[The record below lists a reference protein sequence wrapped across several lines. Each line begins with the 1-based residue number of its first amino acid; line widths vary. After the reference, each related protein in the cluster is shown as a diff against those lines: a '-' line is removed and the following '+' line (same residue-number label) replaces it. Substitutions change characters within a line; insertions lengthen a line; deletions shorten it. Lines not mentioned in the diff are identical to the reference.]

1 MEKKTDFKA
10 LSAKAKIQ
18 YIWDYYRLHILA
30 TVIVVATIV
39 SLIHHFV
46 TYREPL
52 LNVIMINT
60 TGGEAT
66 TADGFDE
73 FLDAYQYDK
82 KETPVSVFGSLYFSD
97 DAAAAAASYQD
108 YEVLATMIA
117 AGGQDLFFGTGDVF
131 LTYAEQGAFVD
142 LSKVLSAET
151 YDKYKDNMI
160 YSTDDGESEPY
171 PCAVELTD
179 NNWLKKNGYYDG
191 SCYFGIFFRS
201 ENTEATTQFAEFL
214 LGQGN

>member
-10 LSAKAKIQ
+10 LSTKAKIQ
-18 YIWDYYRLHILA
+18 FIWDYYRLHILV
-30 TVIVVATIV
+30 TVIAVAVIG

-60 TGGEAT
+60 SSGEMT

-97 DAAAAAASYQD
+97 DENAAVASYQD

-117 AGGQDLFFGTGDVF
+117 AGGQDLFFGTGNVF
-131 LTYAEQGAFVD
+131 LTYAEQGAFMD
-142 LSKVLSAET
+142 LSKVLSPET
-151 YDKYKDNMI
+151 FDKYKDSMI
-160 YSTDDGESEPY
+160 YSTDDGESASY
-171 PCAVELTD
+171 PCAVEITD
-179 NNWLKKNGYYDG
+179 NEWLKKNGYYDG
-191 SCYFGIFFRS
+191 NCYFGIFYRS
-201 ENTEATTQFAEFL
+201 ENSEVTTQFAEFL
-214 LGQGN
+214 LGQTS